1 MRTSAKKARGRPR
14 GRTTP
19 HRPVL
24 SVRVPEELYEKI
36 QKSARANGRTVSE
49 EAVWRAS
56 LSYEWEAAHG
66 TAHAML
72 AEAKKVASETGK
84 AALERKLREAGYT
97 RVRDTNG
104 RSMWIEAGAQPLQLF
119 NDDTRALLQEML
131 DRAAERTIEKMR
143 AQS

>member
-14 GRTTP
+14 GRTAP

-24 SVRVPEELYEKI
+24 SVRVPEELYETI
-36 QKSARANGRTVSE
+36 QKSARTSGRTVSE
-49 EAVWRAS
+49 EAVWRAQQ
-56 LSYEWEAAHG
+56 SYKWEAAHR
-66 TAHAML
+66 TAQAML
-72 AEAKKVASETGK
+72 AETKRVTAAVQKG
-84 AALERKLREAGYT
+84 ALEQRLREEGYT

-104 RSMWIEAGAQPLQLF
+104 RSMWIEHGAEPLQLF

-131 DRAAERTIEKMR
+131 NRAAERAIEKMR